1 MLIKIPDW
9 SHVAM
14 VLEENKTS
22 SKAPVGEFNSSDL
35 EVGGVVVYRDRAEV
49 KRLIRVSVKK
59 GENDVVV
66 NQLPSVVDPKSL
78 RLVVYISCS
87 ASPLTS
93 QQGQVTGHKRWNLY
107 ESFKEQ
113 GVYPFT
119 GLDSHTICSNTFFDH
134 KHLFQPLKVIT

>member
-1 MLIKIPDW
+1 
-9 SHVAM
+9 M

-22 SKAPVGEFNSSDL
+22 SKAPASEFNSSDL

-78 RLVVYISCS
+78 RLVVTQSYI
-87 ASPLTS
+87 
-93 QQGQVTGHKRWNLY
+93 
-107 ESFKEQ
+107 
-113 GVYPFT
+113 
-119 GLDSHTICSNTFFDH
+119 
-134 KHLFQPLKVIT
+134 

>member
-1 MLIKIPDW
+1 
-9 SHVAM
+9 M

-22 SKAPVGEFNSSDL
+22 SKAPTGEFNSSDL

-78 RLVVYISCS
+78 RLVVTQSYIWCACMSTCNP
-87 ASPLTS
+87 AREGVGNQMLEM
-93 QQGQVTGHKRWNLY
+93 
-107 ESFKEQ
+107 EST
-113 GVYPFT
+113 V
-119 GLDSHTICSNTFFDH
+119 
-134 KHLFQPLKVIT
+134 